1 MISTRFAGQLSVEQ
15 MVDRYDLAC
24 RPVRDLLV
32 DYLRERQPG
41 IDYSTL
47 IGWVTARVPCFWK
60 DLGIHHPGIDSLR
73 LPPDIAAGWKKRIKT
88 RMVRAPDGSEQT
100 VARQAA
106 DDILITIRAFYLDL
120 AQWALD
126 EPARWGP

>member
-1 MISTRFAGQLSVEQ
+1 MPA
-15 MVDRYDLAC
+15 
-24 RPVRDLLV
+24 
-32 DYLRERQPG
+32 QPG
-41 IDYSTL
+41 LYLLEAGIELL
-47 IGWVTARVPCFWK
+47 ISNGTFLHRDNFSRFIEHSSAWSPPLVPCFWERPR
-60 DLGIHHPGIDSLR
+60 DHHPGIDSLR

-88 RMVRAPDGSEQT
+88 RTVRAPDGSEQT

-106 DDILITIRAFYLDL
+106 DDVLITIRAFHLDL